1 MAKTST
7 LCQEVDDIG
16 QTAVAVRGI
25 VNQKYKNE
33 DVTFKVRLLVQ
44 GFEEENLRI

>member
-1 MAKTST
+1 MAKTSC
-7 LCQEVDDIG
+7 LCKEVDDIG